1 MSIFSLQELLQNQNL
16 ETVPVCIVV
25 LCFPHNNIAGSHL
38 YDECMRS
45 NAPNVCHGL
54 LSIL

>member
-16 ETVPVCIVV
+16 ETVLICIVV
-25 LCFPHNNIAGSHL
+25 LGFPHNNIAGSHL